1 MIARQYTAVR
11 KVSVLSMPL
20 IDPFSFLH
28 ILHFVVSF
36 TVYSPAVKDETFLV
50 HNTVLI
56 AYYIQVPNGH
66 IAMLQLQSSPNILNS
81 ETHNYHT
88 VDLWHLLSR

>member
-11 KVSVLSMPL
+11 NVSVLSMFL
-20 IDPFSFLH
+20 IDPFFLLH

-36 TVYSPAVKDETFLV
+36 TVYSPAVKDETYLV
-50 HNTVLI
+50 HKTLLT

-66 IAMLQLQSSPNILNS
+66 ITMLWLQSSPNILNS
-81 ETHNYHT
+81 VTHNYHT
-88 VDLWHLLSR
+88 VDLWHLPSQ